1 MIGSLFDV
9 PLEAVDTHEI
19 ERKIS
24 ELEMIVEYLKEEIA
38 LRTNKGFKYGY
49 RTAEGYTGFDSF
61 ADAALAIKSEPWYRD
76 LPEEDRPYRIHKVY
90 L

>member
-1 MIGSLFDV
+1 MIGALFDV
-9 PLEAVDTHEI
+9 PLVAVDTHNI
-19 ERKIS
+19 EHKIS
-24 ELEMIVEYLKEEIA
+24 ELENTVEYLKEEIA
-38 LRTNKGFKYGY
+38 QRTSKGFKYGY

-61 ADAALAIKSEPWYRD
+61 ADAAAAIKSEPWYKY